1 MKIKVYETENN
12 ERSYLNAVPLGA
24 EESDAP
30 MYSAKYPG
38 LNGLLSPETEEEK
51 LYWLLNKEK
60 ESQESGNE
68 PNEDWENVE
77 IFNLVEFLNS

>member
-1 MKIKVYETENN
+1 MKIRVYETEIG
-12 ERSYLNAVPLGA
+12 ERSYLNAVPFG
-24 EESDAP
+24 EEETENP
-30 MYSAKYPG
+30 MYQAKYPG

-60 ESQESGNE
+60 ESQENGNE
-68 PNEDWENVE
+68 PNENWENVE

>member
-1 MKIKVYETENN
+1 MKIKVYETESDG
-12 ERSYLNAVPLGA
+12 RSYLNAVPFGA
-24 EESDAP
+24 EESENP
-30 MYSAKYPG
+30 MHQARYPG

-60 ESQESGNE
+60 ESQENGNE
-68 PNEDWENVE
+68 PNENWENVE

>member
-1 MKIKVYETENN
+1 MKIRVYETENG
-12 ERSYLNAVPLGA
+12 ERSYLNAVPFDE
-24 EESDAP
+24 EESEKP
-30 MYSAKYPG
+30 MYQARYPG

-60 ESQESGNE
+60 ESQESGNA

-77 IFNLVEFLNS
+77 IFNLVEFLNN

>member
-1 MKIKVYETENN
+1 MKIRVYETEIG
-12 ERSYLNAVPLGA
+12 ERSYLNAVPFDE
-24 EESDAP
+24 EESEKP
-30 MYSAKYPG
+30 MYQARYPG

-60 ESQESGNE
+60 ESQENGNE

>member
-1 MKIKVYETENN
+1 MKIRVYETESDG
-12 ERSYLNAVPLGA
+12 RSYLNAVPLGA
-24 EESDAP
+24 GESENP
-30 MYSAKYPG
+30 TYKAKYPG

-60 ESQESGNE
+60 ESQESGNA

-77 IFNLVEFLNS
+77 IFNLVEFMIN

>member
-1 MKIKVYETENN
+1 MKIKVYETERDG
-12 ERSYLNAVPLGA
+12 RSYLNAVPLGE
-24 EESDAP
+24 EESEIP
-30 MYSAKYPG
+30 MYKAECPG

-60 ESQESGNE
+60 ESQESGNK
-68 PNEDWENVE
+68 PNEDWDNVE